1 VTGKACLWVLVG
13 ASILMACGR
22 GEPEPAA
29 TAVRQGAVPGAGEQQ
44 AQVDSEVVTQSRGE
58 TELVREVFSYR
69 GATRDP
75 FVSLIESGDVRPLV
89 QDLRITSIT
98 YDPRYPAASVAVLRD
113 TIVNQSYAL
122 RVGDEVGR
130 IRVAEITPGQV
141 VLVISEF
148 GSERQV
154 VLRQRRRQ
162 EGTP

>member
-1 VTGKACLWVLVG
+1 VVTTKRLSLAVVCAGILVG
-13 ASILMACGR
+13 CG
-22 GEPEPAA
+22 GEDTAPA
-29 TAVRQGAVPGAGEQQ
+29 TAAESQPADSAGVQAAQSDSGTAVQE
-44 AQVDSEVVTQSRGE
+44 RRE

-69 GATRDP
+69 GAARDP
-75 FVSLIESGDVRPLV
+75 FLSLLQSGDVRPLV

-113 TIVNQSYAL
+113 TIVNKSYPV
-122 RVGDEVGR
+122 RVGDRVGR
-130 IRVAEITPGQV
+130 ITVAQITPGEV
-141 VLVISEF
+141 VLVIAEF